1 MKLYLIC
8 LEVGC
13 KINEPRK
20 KNEKSKLP
28 TIHEDLF
35 IKCDCLEK
43 TLGPIIDHK
52 ISLEALKW

>member
-1 MKLYLIC
+1 MN
-8 LEVGC
+8 LE
-13 KINEPRK
+13 K